1 MWQYFTL
8 IKLCLNRLLLWN
20 KYLHSAELILFCF
33 SLFQSIYPFTS
44 PCQPFYGMSPLQNGC
59 KYFSILP
66 STLSLQIIV
75 KRDIWLWSKRDQ
87 SEAIMIFTIR
97 ANPSFRAVNLSIY
110 LVFTAI
116 VKLNVWSHLLNCVMC
131 ANMMFTFCANTIKVK
146 KTLPLF
152 RICYQC
158 K

>member
-1 MWQYFTL
+1 M
-8 IKLCLNRLLLWN
+8 LN
-20 KYLHSAELILFCF
+20 LFCF
-33 SLFQSIYPFTS
+33 VFLSFCQSIR
-44 PCQPFYGMSPLQNGC
+44 
-59 KYFSILP
+59 
-66 STLSLQIIV
+66 LSLLGSGFLGCHPTKRLQIFQYFAFNAFLQITV
-75 KRDIWLWSKRDQ
+75 KRYIWLWSKLDQ
-87 SEAIMIFTIR
+87 SEANMVFTIR

-116 VKLNVWSHLLNCVMC
+116 VKFNVWSHLLNCVMC